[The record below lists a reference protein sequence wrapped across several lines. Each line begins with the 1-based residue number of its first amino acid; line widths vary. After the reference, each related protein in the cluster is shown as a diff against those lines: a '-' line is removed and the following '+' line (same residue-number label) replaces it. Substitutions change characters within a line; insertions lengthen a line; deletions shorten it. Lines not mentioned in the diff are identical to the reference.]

1 MATPASWCRVVLAP
15 GWHRGQGRRWGP
27 WMGKAVV
34 PASWRRGKAFGR
46 PSGGWQLAMEAA
58 TATGKHRR
66 GCPLRREREGT

>member
-1 MATPASWCRVVLAP
+1 
-15 GWHRGQGRRWGP
+15 
-27 WMGKAVV
+27 MGKAVV